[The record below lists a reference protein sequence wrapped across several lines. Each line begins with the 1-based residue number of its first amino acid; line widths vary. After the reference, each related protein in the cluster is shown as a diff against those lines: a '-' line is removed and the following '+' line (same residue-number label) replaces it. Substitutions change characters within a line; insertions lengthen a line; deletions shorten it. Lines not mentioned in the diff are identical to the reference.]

1 MNKKPYSD
9 RRWHDADF
17 ETVMNLKPL
26 KHSEEYKKNAIT
38 ITFQQLIKFCLIL
51 NIVTKTEKFRYQ
63 YFTEDVT
70 FPRREV
76 STLVAKSAFSRRFP
90 TAITT

>member
-26 KHSEEYKKNAIT
+26 KHSEEYKKNAKEFFSGLFGREFKEDLPVELQT
-38 ITFQQLIKFCLIL
+38 S
-51 NIVTKTEKFRYQ
+51 EK
-63 YFTEDVT
+63 EDT
-70 FPRREV
+70 ND
-76 STLVAKSAFSRRFP
+76 
-90 TAITT
+90 

>member
-26 KHSEEYKKNAIT
+26 KHSEEYKKEDGKKVFERAI
-38 ITFQQLIKFCLIL
+38 
-51 NIVTKTEKFRYQ
+51 R
-63 YFTEDVT
+63 
-70 FPRREV
+70 
-76 STLVAKSAFSRRFP
+76 
-90 TAITT
+90 

>member
-26 KHSEEYKKNAIT
+26 KHSEEYKKMQRNFSAG
-38 ITFQQLIKFCLIL
+38 CLAE
-51 NIVTKTEKFRYQ
+51 NSRMKTCQKN
-63 YFTEDVT
+63 
-70 FPRREV
+70 
-76 STLVAKSAFSRRFP
+76 
-90 TAITT
+90 

>member
-26 KHSEEYKKNAIT
+26 KHSGEYKKNAKE
-38 ITFQQLIKFCLIL
+38 FFSGLFGREFKD
-51 NIVTKTEKFRYQ
+51 
-63 YFTEDVT
+63 EDLPAYYIMV
-70 FPRREV
+70 
-76 STLVAKSAFSRRFP
+76 
-90 TAITT
+90 

>member
-26 KHSEEYKKNAIT
+26 KHSEEYKKNAKE
-38 ITFQQLIKFCLIL
+38 FFSGLFG
-51 NIVTKTEKFRYQ
+51 
-63 YFTEDVT
+63 
-70 FPRREV
+70 REF
-76 STLVAKSAFSRRFP
+76 K
-90 TAITT
+90 

>member
-26 KHSEEYKKNAIT
+26 KHSEEYKKNAKEFFSGLFGRESKEEDLPVELQT
-38 ITFQQLIKFCLIL
+38 S
-51 NIVTKTEKFRYQ
+51 EK
-63 YFTEDVT
+63 EDT
-70 FPRREV
+70 NG
-76 STLVAKSAFSRRFP
+76 
-90 TAITT
+90 

>member
-26 KHSEEYKKNAIT
+26 KHSEEYKKNAKEFFGGLFVREFKEDLPVELQT
-38 ITFQQLIKFCLIL
+38 S
-51 NIVTKTEKFRYQ
+51 EK
-63 YFTEDVT
+63 EDT
-70 FPRREV
+70 N
-76 STLVAKSAFSRRFP
+76 S
-90 TAITT
+90 

>member
-26 KHSEEYKKNAIT
+26 KHSEEYKKNAKEFFSGLFGRDSKKKI
-38 ITFQQLIKFCLIL
+38 
-51 NIVTKTEKFRYQ
+51 YQ
-63 YFTEDVT
+63 
-70 FPRREV
+70 
-76 STLVAKSAFSRRFP
+76 
-90 TAITT
+90 

>member
-26 KHSEEYKKNAIT
+26 KHSEEYKKNGKKV
-38 ITFQQLIKFCLIL
+38 F
-51 NIVTKTEKFRYQ
+51 E
-63 YFTEDVT
+63 
-70 FPRREV
+70 
-76 STLVAKSAFSRRFP
+76 
-90 TAITT
+90 

>member
-26 KHSEEYKKNAIT
+26 KHSEEYKKMAK
-38 ITFQQLIKFCLIL
+38 KFL
-51 NIVTKTEKFRYQ
+51 
-63 YFTEDVT
+63 
-70 FPRREV
+70 
-76 STLVAKSAFSRRFP
+76 S
-90 TAITT
+90 

>member
-26 KHSEEYKKNAIT
+26 KHSEEYKKNAKEFFSGLFGREFKEEDLLVELQT
-38 ITFQQLIKFCLIL
+38 S
-51 NIVTKTEKFRYQ
+51 EK
-63 YFTEDVT
+63 EDT
-70 FPRREV
+70 NG
-76 STLVAKSAFSRRFP
+76 
-90 TAITT
+90 